1 MQSTG
6 HNSVVRTVETQLDF
20 VLKCLKEK
28 EARGA
33 KTVAIRK
40 ETEIDYMKEIYNQ
53 IEGMVWS
60 ASRCSPWYADE
71 KGRVVA
77 IYPGNLQS
85 YEKRVAQFDATKDLV
100 FT

>member
-1 MQSTG
+1 MQTTG
-6 HNSVVRTVETQLDF
+6 HHSVVRTVEMQLDW

-33 KTVAIRK
+33 KTLAIRK

-60 ASRCSPWYADE
+60 ASGCSPWYADE
-71 KGRVVA
+71 KGRIVA
-77 IYPGNLQS
+77 IYPGNLLS
-85 YEKRVAQFDATKDLV
+85 YEKRVEEFDATKDLV